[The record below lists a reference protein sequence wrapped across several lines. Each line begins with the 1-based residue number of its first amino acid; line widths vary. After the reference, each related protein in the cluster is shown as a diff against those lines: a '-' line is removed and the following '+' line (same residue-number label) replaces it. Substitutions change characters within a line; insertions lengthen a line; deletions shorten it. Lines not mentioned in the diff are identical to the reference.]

1 MGHDDLAARAVTA
14 TTHLGVLADAA
25 VRLGD
30 VAMRFGQVYRTAV
43 PHANG
48 EPESN
53 TDHTVMLGL
62 VACALAYEWNDG
74 LWAIQ
79 RIARGLPRLDIGQ
92 VAQDSLVHD
101 LPEVKVGDTP
111 TLRISDEDYDAKRK
125 REHAAAVELAN
136 EFTALSWVGR
146 TLLTYERQVTASSRF
161 VRAVDKY
168 LTRIVNILRSCDNL
182 RAVGVDRAE
191 LVQLAGV
198 TQRKIEAYAGEFTG
212 LLQLGEELIGA
223 MTEMM

>member
-1 MGHDDLAARAVTA
+1 MVEEQPVTS
-14 TTHLGVLADAA
+14 TVQQLSGLADAV

-30 VAMRFGQVYRTAV
+30 TAMRFGQVYRTTC

-62 VACALAYEWNDG
+62 VACALAHEWNHG
-74 LWAIQ
+74 VWAAQ
-79 RIARGLPRLDIGQ
+79 RIARGFPELDIGQ

-111 TLRISDEDYDAKRK
+111 TLRITDEAYAAKSA

-136 EFTALSWVGR
+136 EFAALPWVGR
-146 TLLTYERQVTASSRF
+146 TLLTYERQITASSRF

-168 LTRIVNILRSCDNL
+168 LTRIVNILRRCANL
-182 RAVGVDRAE
+182 RAVDMDRAE
-191 LVQLAGV
+191 LVHVAGV
-198 TQRKIEAYAGEFTG
+198 TQRRIEAYAGEFTG
-212 LLQLGEELIGA
+212 LLQLGEELIDA
-223 MTEMM
+223 MAEMM